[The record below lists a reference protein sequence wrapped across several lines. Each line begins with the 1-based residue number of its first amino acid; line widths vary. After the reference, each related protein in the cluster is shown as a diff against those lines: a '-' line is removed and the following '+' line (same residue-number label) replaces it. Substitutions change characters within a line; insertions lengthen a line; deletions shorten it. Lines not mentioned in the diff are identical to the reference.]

1 MVGADVKNIVLSTLF
16 PAKST
21 PIEFTLV
28 NSQLLTLKLH
38 LNNCDF
44 CSPPLFLVSLF
55 SLQVYRVDPQTAPLQ
70 GLHREDF
77 HPRHVEDH
85 RLSNLCVVP
94 C

>member
-16 PAKST
+16 AAKST

-55 SLQVYRVDPQTAPLQ
+55 SLQVYRVDPQTAPLVFIE
-70 GLHREDF
+70 RTSI
-77 HPRHVEDH
+77 HVM
-85 RLSNLCVVP
+85 
-94 C
+94 